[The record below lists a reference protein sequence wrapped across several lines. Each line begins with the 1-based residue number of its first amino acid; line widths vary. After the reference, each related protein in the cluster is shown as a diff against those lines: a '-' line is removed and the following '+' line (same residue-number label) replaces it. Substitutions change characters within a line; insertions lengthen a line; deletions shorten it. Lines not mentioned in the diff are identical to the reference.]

1 MLSLS
6 CLGTA
11 TTMYM
16 YVNTA
21 HPCTCMYV
29 YMYVSPATFVVC
41 MYVYILVYQSPLICV
56 PHPSF
61 ILSFRIMAVV
71 WVKLDDALPPTKVK
85 ADTDVDDLILSYVE
99 QEKLGIG
106 PRNFNATYN
115 GEVLRRGSRVSEIVT
130 SDDNPIILCRIGEDE
145 EGMYV
150 RPIQCVYMLYT
161 QSHKL
166 AYFFSLRR

>member
-1 MLSLS
+1 
-6 CLGTA
+6 
-11 TTMYM
+11 MYM

-85 ADTDVDDLILSYVE
+85 ADTDVDDYLTLNKRSW
-99 QEKLGIG
+99 G
-106 PRNFNATYN
+106 
-115 GEVLRRGSRVSEIVT
+115 
-130 SDDNPIILCRIGEDE
+130 
-145 EGMYV
+145 
-150 RPIQCVYMLYT
+150 
-161 QSHKL
+161 
-166 AYFFSLRR
+166 